1 MATLASDPETS
12 HVRVAIP
19 RWKKSEAL
27 LSVGES
33 NTAIIFVHGF
43 FGDRRKTWINFQGM
57 IDSSAA
63 PAWWSRCDLYFHSY
77 PSVRQQVAANAQR
90 LERFLADI
98 FPSPRN
104 QLLRLERPYLP
115 NTTLPYRSYKDLIL
129 VGHSE
134 GSVVLR
140 YMILNRFRSYRDRFR
155 RQAKESKSDVPEQE
169 KSLRRD
175 NLLASTLVGF
185 APAHLGRNVSGLA
198 ALIPRYLLAT
208 SNAYNNLAPD
218 ATFIKSLKEE
228 TEELASKYQ
237 SVTALLASS
246 VFGTLDSVVVIGQYK
261 TDWRHTVLDGHN
273 HRSVCKPLK
282 TYMLPLELVKTA
294 YDRDQS
300 IHNSLD

>member
-1 MATLASDPETS
+1 VTILTDDPETS

-33 NTAIIFVHGF
+33 NTAILFVHGF

-57 IDSSAA
+57 VDSSAA
-63 PAWWSRCDLYFHSY
+63 PAWWSRCDLYFYSY
-77 PSVRQQVAANAQR
+77 PSVRRQVAANAQQ

-98 FPSPRN
+98 FPTPR
-104 QLLRLERPYLP
+104 QQMLRLERPYLP
-115 NTTLPYRSYKDLIL
+115 NTTLPYRSYKELIV

-134 GSVVLR
+134 GSVLLR
-140 YMILNRFRSYRDRFR
+140 YMILNRFRGYQDRFR
-155 RQAKESKSDVPEQE
+155 LEKKEPKSEQE

-175 NLLASTLVGF
+175 SLLASTLVGF

-208 SNAYNNLAPD
+208 SNAYNNLSPD

-228 TEELASKYQ
+228 TEEVASRYQ
-237 SVTALLASS
+237 SLTALLASS

-261 TDWRHTVLDGHN
+261 TDWRHTVLGGHN
-273 HRSVCKPLK
+273 HRSVCKPLR